1 MASILRLG
9 IEEVAREKALD
20 GTEEFKPVGW
30 MRDAAVETSL
40 RSVWMQVAAWGLP
53 TPAPSRSHLGSLS
66 NLINQWHGRYA
77 AESGPRK
84 LGRREMI
91 EKATEGQV

>member
-9 IEEVAREKALD
+9 IEEVEEKALD
-20 GTEEFKPVGW
+20 GDRRFRAGGLDERCGR
-30 MRDAAVETSL
+30 RDFM
-40 RSVWMQVAAWGLP
+40 RSVLMQLAAWGLQA
-53 TPAPSRSHLGSLS
+53 PAPSRSHLGSLR

-91 EKATEGQV
+91 EKATEAQV